1 MNVRSKFFVGLL
13 SLFLFLSAVFV
24 CDARKV
30 EASKLP
36 ELTISEVLK
45 ITNEANP
52 VIAAASRR
60 IDQATARVLKALSSK
75 YPQIDVSMVYQE
87 TEKEPLYPVYNAL
100 TGSKMPYYA
109 QAGFRRTWKA
119 ALSMSYLLYS
129 GGAVENN
136 IEAQKLARKVAEAEF
151 ERTKQQVINEAKR
164 AYYSLLSAN
173 DRCLVAQEA
182 LDLTKEHLRQVQAFY
197 KHGVVPKNE
206 VLRVQVAV
214 SQAELDLI
222 QAKSALDVAWL
233 VLERVTGT
241 PMRDKYSLPSVK
253 TGLAVL
259 SGYDIPGA
267 PQDLAMKLRP
277 EIRALENA
285 RASALHIAAAAA
297 GKKRP
302 QVMLTGEA
310 YKVGDEFFPDDMDD
324 WRVSLAAVWTLYDG
338 EKTSAEVK
346 EALASA
352 EEVLYNLE
360 DLKRAIILEVNAAMK
375 KLEAAQKRIEVAK
388 SQVEKAEEDYRMALK
403 RYAAQVGTN
412 IDVLDARVALI
423 NAKNNYSDAVY
434 ETQIAKADLDFAIGI
449 SGLQSNGN

>member
-1 MNVRSKFFVGLL
+1 MNVRSRFFISLL
-13 SLFLFLSAVFV
+13 SFFLFLSAIFV
-24 CDARKV
+24 LDTYKV

-36 ELTISEVLK
+36 ELTILEVLK
-45 ITNEANP
+45 ITNEENP

-60 IDQATARVLKALSSK
+60 IDQASARVLKALSSK
-75 YPQIDVSMVYQE
+75 SPQIDVSVVYQE
-87 TEKEPLYPVYNAL
+87 TEKEPLYPVYDGL
-100 TGSKMPYYA
+100 TGSKTSYYA

-129 GGAVENN
+129 GKSVENN

-182 LDLTKEHLRQVQAFY
+182 LELTKEHLKQVQAFY

-241 PMRDKYSLPSVK
+241 PMKDKYSLPSLK
-253 TGLAVL
+253 TGLTL
-259 SGYDIPGA
+259 MGDYDIPGD
-267 PQDLAMKLRP
+267 PQELAMKLRP

-310 YKVGDEFFPDDMDD
+310 YKVGDEFFPHDMDD
-324 WRVSLAAVWTLYDG
+324 WKVSLAAVWTLYDG
-338 EKTSAEVK
+338 QKTSAEVK

-360 DLKRAIILEVNAAMK
+360 DLKRGITLEINAAMK
-375 KLEAAQKRIEVAK
+375 KLEAAQKRIEVARI
-388 SQVEKAEEDYRMALK
+388 QVEKAEEDYRMALK
-403 RYAAQVGTN
+403 RYSAQVGTN
-412 IDVLDARVALI
+412 IDVLDARVALV
-423 NAKNNYSDAVY
+423 NAKNNFSDAVY
-434 ETQIAKADLDFAIGI
+434 EAQIAKADLDFALGRPE
-449 SGLQSNGN
+449 SQNNGN